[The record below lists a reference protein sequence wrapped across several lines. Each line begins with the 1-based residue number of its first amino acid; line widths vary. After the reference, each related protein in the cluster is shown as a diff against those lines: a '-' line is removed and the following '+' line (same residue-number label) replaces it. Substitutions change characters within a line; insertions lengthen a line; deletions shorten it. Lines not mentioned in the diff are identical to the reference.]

1 MLAFEVANTIVK
13 GANLLQSLSEENVRL
28 LKTQIFPSEGVQKLV
43 STDMNELL
51 NIAATDLRFVLVNVL
66 LDIGLLRIF
75 DSCLKNSFLIQRTGL
90 HWI

>member
-13 GANLLQSLSEENVRL
+13 GANLLQSLSEENVQL
-28 LKTQIFPSEGVQKLV
+28 LRTQIFPSEGVQKLV

-66 LDIGLLRIF
+66 LDIGLLGIF
-75 DSCLKNSFLIQRTGL
+75 
-90 HWI
+90 